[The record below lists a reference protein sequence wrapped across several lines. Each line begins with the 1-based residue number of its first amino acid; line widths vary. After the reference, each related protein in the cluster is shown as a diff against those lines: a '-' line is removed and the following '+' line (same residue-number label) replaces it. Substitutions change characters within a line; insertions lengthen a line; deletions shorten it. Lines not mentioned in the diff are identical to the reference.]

1 MAGSLQQRLQQ
12 HAEVP
17 PAGAWNRI
25 AARLDDEYS
34 AQDAKLSQKLEHA
47 SVEPPLHIWTNIAQE
62 LAPATVAPGTRVV
75 PMIVRRTAYA
85 AAVALLLIAAS
96 VYFIWPVSRETRQTP
111 ALSEVR
117 PAPEKKVSDS
127 AAPERAATI
136 LQDTTA
142 DSRSLANNAPET
154 RTRTPVRTE
163 TRANADAQPVTY
175 EPEADYIEEAA
186 YVFTPQPVRSVQQI
200 SVSAPPIRDSRGNII
215 MDLDVIREPG
225 QPYITVTGPNGNQTR
240 ISTKFLNCLRYING
254 NISFS
259 EMDRDAAECRTKFDH
274 WRKKLLTE
282 AAFMPSSDNF
292 FDIFEMKEM
301 IED

>member
-12 HAEVP
+12 HAELP
-17 PAGAWNRI
+17 PPGAWNRI

-34 AQDAKLSQKLEHA
+34 PKDAKLSQKLEQA
-47 SVEPPLHIWTNIAQE
+47 SVEPPAHIWTNIAQE
-62 LAPATVAPGTRVV
+62 LAPATVMPRTSVV

-96 VYFIWPVSRETRQTP
+96 VYFLWPVSRETRQTP
-111 ALSEVR
+111 ALTEVR
-117 PAPEKKVSDS
+117 PAPEKKGGDT
-127 AAPERAATI
+127 AAPEPSATI
-136 LQDTTA
+136 LQDTTT
-142 DSRSLANNAPET
+142 DSPAVASDAPET
-154 RTRTPVRTE
+154 RTRTRVRTE
-163 TRANADAQPVTY
+163 TRTDAAAQTVTY
-175 EPEADYIEEAA
+175 EPEADYIQEAH
-186 YVFTPQPVRSVQQI
+186 VFTPQPVRSVQPI

-259 EMDRDAAECRTKFDH
+259 DMDTDAVECRTKFDH

>member
-12 HAEVP
+12 HAELP
-17 PAGAWNRI
+17 PPGAWNRI

-34 AQDAKLSQKLEHA
+34 PKDAKLSQKLEQA
-47 SVEPPLHIWTNIAQE
+47 SVEPPAQIWTNIVQE
-62 LAPATVAPGTRVV
+62 LAPATAMPRTRVV
-75 PMIVRRTAYA
+75 RMLVRRTAYA

-96 VYFIWPVSRETRQTP
+96 LYFLWPVSRETRQTP
-111 ALSEVR
+111 ALSGLR
-117 PAPEKKVSDS
+117 PAPEKKGTDT
-127 AAPERAATI
+127 AAPEPAATI

-142 DSRSLANNAPET
+142 GSSSLANNAPET
-154 RTRTPVRTE
+154 RTRSRVRTGS
-163 TRANADAQPVTY
+163 RPNAEAQTVTY
-175 EPEADYIEEAA
+175 EPEADYIEEAH
-186 YVFTPQPVRSVQQI
+186 VFTPQPVRSVQPI

-225 QPYITVTGPNGNQTR
+225 QPYITVTGPNGNQTK

-259 EMDRDAAECRTKFDH
+259 DMDRDAVECRTKFDH